1 MKGKIIMQIKSNL
14 NRILSLLEKSRKED
28 IELKPI
34 ANNKF
39 IYALSVDGEC
49 ICFNAQLNQSSTNRF
64 METNPIENES
74 KKIEE
79 ERIIEKEV
87 TAFDFI
93 VVNNGQNEYP
103 VILLNEDMGQ
113 TKTSYTLI
121 RKEENDIILGV
132 QIKPIFYD
140 KEENELII
148 IQSSLKIAKND
159 IFSENEICAG
169 RKMIIL
175 KDGRK
180 LIANTFI

>member
-1 MKGKIIMQIKSNL
+1 MKINSNL

-34 ANNKF
+34 ENNKF
-39 IYALSVDGEC
+39 IYALSVDKNC
-49 ICFNAQLNQSSTNRF
+49 ICFECRLNQSSTNRV
-64 METNPIENES
+64 METIPIEKER

-79 ERIIEKEV
+79 RRIIEKQV

-103 VILLNEDMGQ
+103 IILLNEDIGE

-121 RKEENDIILGV
+121 RKEENDVILGV
-132 QIKPIFYD
+132 EIKPIFYD

-148 IQSSLKIAKND
+148 LQSSLKIAKND

-180 LIANTFI
+180 LIANSII

>member
-1 MKGKIIMQIKSNL
+1 MKINSNL
-14 NRILSLLEKSRKED
+14 NRILSLLEKSRKGED

-34 ANNKF
+34 ENTRF
-39 IYALSVDGEC
+39 IYSLSADKNC
-49 ICFNAQLNQSSTNRF
+49 ICFECRLNQSSTNRV

-79 ERIIEKEV
+79 ERIIEKQV

-121 RKEENDIILGV
+121 KKEENDIISGV

-148 IQSSLKIAKND
+148 LQSSLKIAKKD
-159 IFSENEICAG
+159 IFSEQEICAG

-180 LIANTFI
+180 LIANSII